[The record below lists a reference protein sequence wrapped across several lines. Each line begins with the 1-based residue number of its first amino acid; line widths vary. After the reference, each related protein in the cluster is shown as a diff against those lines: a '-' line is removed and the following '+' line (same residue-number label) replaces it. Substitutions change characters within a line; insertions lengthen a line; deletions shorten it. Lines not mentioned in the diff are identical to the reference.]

1 MEILSKEEIDYE
13 AKLIGSGEIPTALI
27 FRFHTEEI
35 KDGIYKYNPNDPHEF
50 KMIFKIINLN
60 PEYTY
65 SMKFEL
71 FDADNQLIIS
81 HSGGNFDQEVMVK
94 TNDYY
99 SAEATAPFPLVLLGD
114 NDYYL
119 SMSLVRLIQNSDSEI
134 IALLQDK
141 KTIMFESRELQWEI

>member
-1 MEILSKEEIDYE
+1 MFSNLIRLFAKNRLLMEIIMEILSKEEIDYE

-35 KDGIYKYNPNDPHEF
+35 KDGIYKYNPNEPHEF

-99 SAEATAPFPLVLLGD
+99 
-114 NDYYL
+114 L